1 MRGICK
7 EDKDDGVLTPTPAS
21 LFLTQGLCTEAEAQT
36 LFQRSTGAPNG
47 IKGLVLILQAL
58 LRKSPMPELIS
69 LQPSQSILH

>member
-1 MRGICK
+1 M
-7 EDKDDGVLTPTPAS
+7 LLALTPAS
-21 LFLTQGLCTEAEAQT
+21 LVLTKDLSIETEAQT

-58 LRKSPMPELIS
+58 LRKSPMPEVIS